1 MVMAATE
8 EVEGE
13 EIITGE
19 VEATEVTTTEVADI
33 RMGGIRTTGGVEI
46 RTEEVLRPETGLINN
61 TPLLATLTKGHL
73 SRGIRSRV
81 KGIGHLHPMP
91 MISSANHIS
100 HQILTAVPLLTV
112 APLLVATR
120 MVVMGVEALL
130 LLLLEAAEVI
140 ALEVAILTTTE
151 VARIVMEEINPAG
164 MEARPV
170 MEDHPHLRTEDIL
183 QEVVTEEAENG
194 EVITAQ
200 AVGTLQTLPRITPG
214 SSLIVG
220 AMVVIEVEDVAGGIE

>member
-33 RMGGIRTTGGVEI
+33 RMGGIRTTGEVEI

-130 LLLLEAAEVI
+130 LLLEAAEVI
-140 ALEVAILTTTE
+140 TLEVAILTTTE